1 MKTKDWAAIMRVHPV
16 FAMLSEDQR
25 AELLHPDV
33 STEIT
38 YEKDETIIRQG
49 ELGRS
54 AFLLADGSASVTMR
68 RGGENETELY
78 SVGYGELFGEMAL
91 IEERPRAASV
101 KANETTTVL
110 EINGAAF
117 VDLLKSEAE
126 IAFMLLGKLSR
137 RLRFT
142 NTKVMEQ
149 RISGLDETVNVMN
162 SRVDSMLGKTQAH
175 LDASKVIFEQTRQSA
190 NEVVEAGERKQALLT
205 RVGTIGA
212 VILTVAASF
221 GFWDMKNTAASI
233 DAQSA
238 AIENKLSTVE
248 AGVEA
253 KSAKIEDELANLE
266 QESKEL
272 EEVSARAK
280 AQVDLLEEQITRAK
294 DLSERADAAIA
305 ATQRRVESF
314 QGRINAQFL
323 LAELNQKSLLTDA
336 RTTLDFTPDQIK
348 EIADLLQFYDEDEV
362 YELGQILTNYL
373 TEELN
378 FHNALGDL
386 LDSTKLTDPRGKVF
400 LTYFN
405 GLSSI
410 QDTNVEAAEL
420 YAKYRR
426 ALHQLTTDT
435 DPRLNR
441 AWLVTETDRE
451 ILRLTMAQGSADDS
465 EVARRVRKV
474 DLLVDLMKEFTAR
487 DE

>member
-25 AELLHPDV
+25 TQLLQPDV

-38 YEKDETIIRQG
+38 YEKDDIIIRQG

-54 AFLLADGSASVTMR
+54 AFLLSDGSASVTMR
-68 RGGENETELY
+68 RGGENEVELY

-101 KANETTTVL
+101 RANETSVVL
-110 EINGAAF
+110 EIDGVAF
-117 VDLLKSEAE
+117 VELLKSEPE
-126 IAFMLLGKLSR
+126 ISFMLLGKLSR

-162 SRVDSMLGKTQAH
+162 SRIDSMMAKTQAH

-212 VILTVAASF
+212 VILTIAASF

-233 DAQSA
+233 DQQSA
-238 AIENKLSTVE
+238 AIETKLTNVE

-253 KSAKIEDELANLE
+253 KSTEIEAELANLE
-266 QESKEL
+266 KNSQEL

-280 AQVDLLEEQITRAK
+280 AQVDLLEKQIDKAR
-294 DLSERADAAIA
+294 DLSDRANAAIT
-305 ATQRRVESF
+305 ATQQRVESF
-314 QGRINAQFL
+314 QGRIDAQFL
-323 LAELNQKSLLTDA
+323 LAELNQKLILTGSK
-336 RTTLDFTPDQIK
+336 TTLDFTPQQIK
-348 EIADLLQFYDEDEV
+348 EIAELLQFYDDDEV
-362 YELGQILTNYL
+362 FELGQILTDYL
-373 TEELN
+373 AQELN
-378 FHNALGDL
+378 FHKSLSEALDNP
-386 LDSTKLTDPRGKVF
+386 DLTDPRGRVF

-405 GLSSI
+405 ALSTI
-410 QDTNVEAAEL
+410 QVAANDEL
-420 YAKYRR
+420 YSKYRR
-426 ALHQLTTDT
+426 ELYQFTTDT
-435 DPRLNR
+435 DARLKR
-441 AWLVTETDRE
+441 AWLVTDTDRQ
-451 ILRLTMAQGSADDS
+451 LLQFTMTQSSEDDS
-465 EVARRVRKV
+465 DSARRVRKV
-474 DLLVDLMKEFTAR
+474 DLLVDLMQQFSAR
-487 DE
+487 EG